1 MKNKNPLWNISILTI
16 PGREEYLKKLIQS
29 LNEQEFKKGA
39 KLIVVYNHDQ
49 KTEHYKVESDI
60 RSYSKKLPLSVYFN
74 NADTSISGGRNF
86 QLNISKSPLICFI
99 DDDITVHGDV
109 FPAIENTLQNEPLG
123 LVGVPSYTEDTD
135 ALFKP
140 RENTPSINK
149 GNLKFMPVQGM
160 LIAGYRQLFC
170 DIGSF
175 NPRRFYWGEWT
186 EFNLRLLRSGY
197 PTAYLMD
204 RGYLRHWHKAPS
216 SPTRSLSGREKNV
229 LWGLI
234 CTAIEYDAVDIN
246 EATESFWRLV
256 DERYLVYSFGE
267 ELNVKNLLKTTLEIM
282 PRVARH
288 WNDIAFFRQEVE
300 KHRFKFMPFQK
311 LTEQELEEV
320 IKNAVAEIESYRSD
334 AFDSYKSGYGSLL
347 DLAKNFYR
355 TVKSGLNKLKD

>member
-1 MKNKNPLWNISILTI
+1 MKKPNPLWNITILTI
-16 PGREEYLKKLIQS
+16 PGREEHLKNLIHS
-29 LNEQEFKKGA
+29 LNDQEFKKGV
-39 KLIVVYNHDQ
+39 KIIVVYNHHQ
-49 KTEHYKVESDI
+49 KSDHYKIESDI
-60 RSYSKKLPLSVYFN
+60 RKYSKKHPLSVYFN
-74 NADTSISGGRNF
+74 NSDTSISGGRNF

-109 FPAIENTLQNEPLG
+109 FPAIEETLKNNPLG
-123 LVGVPSYTEDTD
+123 LVGVPSYVEDSD
-135 ALFKP
+135 VLFKP

-149 GNLKFMPVQGM
+149 KNLKLMPVQGM

-246 EATESFWRLV
+246 EATDSFWRLV
-256 DERYLVYSFGE
+256 DERYLVYSFGD

-288 WNDIAFFRQEVE
+288 WNDISYFRQEVE
-300 KHRFKFMPFQK
+300 KHKFKFMPFQK

-320 IKNAVAEIESYRSD
+320 IKNAEEEIVQYRD
-334 AFDSYKSGYGSLL
+334 EAFNSEENKFGSIF
-347 DLAKNFYR
+347 DLAKKVYKS
-355 TVKSGLNKLKD
+355 VKTGLEKLKD